1 MTVNVPLSVNL
12 ALKAHCS
19 FPAEQGTETHY
30 FDFATFERYR
40 HAILGKNFV
49 GPIFE
54 NYSSGLAAHP
64 EERNMWAAI
73 PTKSVR
79 LSKVGFI
86 TSLPL
91 GS

>member
-54 NYSSGLAAHP
+54 NYLFRTGCPPRGA
-64 EERNMWAAI
+64 EY
-73 PTKSVR
+73 
-79 LSKVGFI
+79 VGSDSNQKR
-86 TSLPL
+86 TSE
-91 GS
+91 